1 MLDTKI
7 ELEKLL
13 LAEFEV
19 VENNIGIGKLII
31 DKDYNE
37 SLITN
42 GKSLIVYSNLLLT
55 ESFISNEE
63 RVRVTNLSRRLIK
76 QRVNVTPQS
85 ELYLT
90 KQNVEY
96 LITYLETL
104 KCNDAL
110 EVRYNSKSNR
120 LLLTD
125 ITSSIIKMLKLSF
138 NDFKNKD
145 VGIRVE
151 SNELLKILKL
161 INREMMTNS
170 LLLLT
175 IQANNKPLILETYEV
190 SACIS
195 CVK

>member
-76 QRVNVTPQS
+76 QRVNVSPQA

-90 KQNVEY
+90 KENVEY

-125 ITSSIIKMLKLSF
+125 STSSIIKMLKLSF
-138 NDFKNKD
+138 NDFKNED

-170 LLLLT
+170 KLLLT

-195 CVK
+195 CIK